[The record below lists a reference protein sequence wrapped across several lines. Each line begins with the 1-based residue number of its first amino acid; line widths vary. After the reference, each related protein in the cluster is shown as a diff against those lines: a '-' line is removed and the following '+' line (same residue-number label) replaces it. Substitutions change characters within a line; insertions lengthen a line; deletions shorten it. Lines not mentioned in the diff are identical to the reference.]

1 MAERVGNGADRGA
14 FHDGQRV
21 VREPRRALRERPEHG
36 RATSRELV
44 TNTAAC
50 NDHRSLGAAEQDGPF
65 RRSRSPLHAV
75 MAPVFRLALVPAAT
89 ADQRNAAHVV
99 ERQRVEKLRHET
111 RVHGVLEARAQLDQC
126 RLAEGRADEADADR
140 QTEAIPHRNVDDRI
154 ADDGGDS

>member
-1 MAERVGNGADRGA
+1 MAERVGNGAERGA

-89 ADQRNAAHVV
+89 RISGTPLTLSSGSVSKSCGTRRACTACSKPEVSLINVGSLKAVPM
-99 ERQRVEKLRHET
+99 KLMPT
-111 RVHGVLEARAQLDQC
+111 
-126 RLAEGRADEADADR
+126 GRPK
-140 QTEAIPHRNVDDRI
+140 TFPIGTLTI
-154 ADDGGDS
+154 A

>member
-21 VREPRRALRERPEHG
+21 VREPGRALRERPEHG
-36 RATSRELV
+36 LATSRELV

-75 MAPVFRLALVPAAT
+75 MAPVFRLVLVPAAMD
-89 ADQRNAAHVV
+89 AVRQWKYKPFLLNGKPLLV
-99 ERQRVEKLRHET
+99 ETIITVKF
-111 RVHGVLEARAQLDQC
+111 
-126 RLAEGRADEADADR
+126 RL
-140 QTEAIPHRNVDDRI
+140 
-154 ADDGGDS
+154 